1 MKRNKWGMTG
11 NQTQII
17 VVRSLSLSCMIS
29 AQGSAKWARERSPG
43 RSFVGEANMTES
55 PLRVFINYR
64 HEDTWGEAM
73 LLYDRLAGRFGSE
86 NVFLDAR
93 SLRPSME
100 WLEEI
105 KSQAASSAVFLSL
118 IGPRWAAI
126 MKERAQQI
134 AHPSEDYVRF
144 EIEYVLGR
152 RRGIRV
158 IPVLVGDHVPFTAAG
173 LPRALRPLTAIETEY
188 VRPKRFEE
196 DLAHLIATLETV
208 STPDTVTTPETIEQP
223 SPPEPH
229 QGEAPPV
236 PPPDD
241 EHYHLVLRHMV
252 DEGNL
257 VPFLGSRLAGR
268 RAGPA
273 EAPGPAPD
281 ADEIAAYLAERFAMK
296 PMARDLPVVAQ
307 YVYLTRGR
315 PDLYIAIRQILT
327 AEHEPGPV
335 HRFLARFPQR
345 LAELGAEQRYQLIV
359 STSFD
364 TGLERAFDEAREPYD
379 LAVFMASG
387 PDKGKFVHFPY
398 DGSPEAIS
406 VPNAYGKFPIADYG
420 ELERTVIVKIHGAVD
435 GHVGDFSWKENYVIT
450 EDHYI
455 DYLSRSPIE
464 NLVPVQILD
473 KLRDSH
479 CLFLGYTMREWYLR
493 VFLKRIWRGE
503 PLDAE
508 SWAIEPEPDVLEKKF
523 WRHSY
528 VDLYAA
534 SLAEY
539 VNRLD
544 EFMDG
549 HAPGG
554 AEP

>member
-1 MKRNKWGMTG
+1 
-11 NQTQII
+11 
-17 VVRSLSLSCMIS
+17 
-29 AQGSAKWARERSPG
+29 
-43 RSFVGEANMTES
+43 MTES
-55 PLRVFINYR
+55 LVQVFINYR

-105 KSQAASSAVFLSL
+105 KSQAASSTVFLSL
-118 IGPRWAAI
+118 IGPRWTAI
-126 MKERAQQI
+126 MKERAQEI

-144 EIEYVLGR
+144 EIEYALGR

-158 IPVLVGDHVPFTAAG
+158 IPVLVGDHVPFTATG
-173 LPRALRPLTAIETEY
+173 LPRALRPLMAIESEY

-208 STPDTVTTPETIEQP
+208 EPP
-223 SPPEPH
+223 SPPEPP
-229 QGEAPPV
+229 GDEILPV
-236 PPPDD
+236 PPPDVFRGETLPVPAPDD
-241 EHYHLVLRHMV
+241 EHYQLVLRHMV

-257 VPFLGSRLAGR
+257 VPFLGSRLVGR

-296 PMARDLPVVAQ
+296 PMTHDLPVVAQ

-315 PDLYIAIRQILT
+315 PDLYMAIRQILT
-327 AEHEPGPV
+327 AGHEPGPV

-364 TGLERAFDEAREPYD
+364 TGLERAFDEAHEPYD

-398 DGSPEAIS
+398 DGFPEAIS

-420 ELERTVIVKIHGAVD
+420 ELERTVIIKIHGAVD

-479 CLFLGYTMREWYLR
+479 CLFLGYTIREWYLR

-503 PLDAE
+503 PLGAE

-523 WRHSY
+523 WGHSY

-534 SLAEY
+534 GLAEY
-539 VNRLD
+539 VNRLG
-544 EFMDG
+544 ELLDG
-549 HAPGG
+549 HPPAG